1 MSKRK
6 KFTFW
11 FTPILYI
18 TGVILV
24 VSLLFTIQGFTGKNN
39 RKAVEG
45 EASMERTPPLN
56 ESFAIPEDLAFAGEA
71 VPVEYYDVR
80 ESLDRELLV
89 NGYFHSRS
97 LFVLK
102 KSRRYFAV
110 IEPILRKYNIPQD
123 FKYLA
128 MAESDLDNVVS
139 PARAVGVW
147 QLLEGTAK
155 EYGLEVNSY
164 VDERYDLGKSTEAA
178 CKYLLESYEKY
189 GNWTLAAASYNM
201 GRNNLDSQ
209 IERQRTE
216 NYYDLLLNDETARYI
231 YRVLAQKL
239 ITEKPDDFGFSIAE
253 NEYYP
258 VIPTRDVEVNTAIED
273 LAAFAQ
279 EHSTNYKILK
289 QINPWLRQN
298 TLPNTARRNYVIR
311 IPERGARSSVG
322 GSRN

>member
-1 MSKRK
+1 MTKRK

-18 TGVILV
+18 TGVILL
-24 VSLLFTIQGFTGKNN
+24 VSLIFTAQGFTGRSKN
-39 RKAVEG
+39 AVIG
-45 EASMERTPPLN
+45 TDTTGRTPPLN
-56 ESFAIPEDLAFAGEA
+56 QSFVIPEDLEFAGET
-71 VPVEYYDVR
+71 VPVEYFDVR

-102 KSRRYFAV
+102 KSRRYFSV
-110 IEPILRKYNIPQD
+110 IEPVLKEYNIPED

-164 VDERYDLGKSTEAA
+164 VDERYDLEKSTEAA
-178 CKYLLESYEKY
+178 CKYLLDSYEKY

-209 IERQRTE
+209 IQRQHAD
-216 NYYDLLLNDETARYI
+216 NYYDLLLNDETARYV
-231 YRVLAQKL
+231 YRVLAQKM
-239 ITEKPDDFGFSIAE
+239 ITEHPEDFGFSIAE
-253 NEYYP
+253 NEFYP
-258 VIPTRDVEVNTAIED
+258 VIPTRDVEVNTGIRD
-273 LAAFAQ
+273 LADFAE
-279 EHSTNYKILK
+279 EHATNYKMLK
-289 QINPWLRQN
+289 RFNPWLRQN
-298 TLPNTARRNYVIR
+298 TLPNTGNRSYVIR
-311 IPERGARSSVG
+311 IPANGARSTG
-322 GSRN
+322 RNSRN